1 MVSVMRGERGGTG
14 AGHGRRV
21 RGTPLR
27 EGEAAGL
34 GDGRARSESLR
45 ARRSG
50 GPRWWRA
57 GGLAGRWGCVGG
69 RRKAGEPGG
78 GRDGRDSRGEGR
90 RRRRRRSRE
99 EDGRG
104 PRGKREQSAAAAGSP
119 GPHDEPCEPLASRR
133 MSGWSCSPGR
143 LHRRGSLI
151 GRPPPHQSTRQPGQR
166 GYGPEAASGR
176 SGDPSRASDPPLS
189 QLASL
194 PSVHPRRGRRVA
206 RTLTPPSRSALGP
219 VDLLTSSISLRARA
233 RRRRGASRQRFAEG
247 DK

>member
-1 MVSVMRGERGGTG
+1 M
-14 AGHGRRV
+14 
-21 RGTPLR
+21 
-27 EGEAAGL
+27 GEAAAGRGGG
-34 GDGRARSESLR
+34 GDVVVQGRKTGGDREGRESK
-45 ARRSG
+45 ARRRRAPQARTTNPASRSRPVACLAGHAAQG
-50 GPRWWRA
+50 GSIA
-57 GGLAGRWGCVGG
+57 GGL
-69 RRKAGEPGG
+69 
-78 GRDGRDSRGEGR
+78 S
-90 RRRRRRSRE
+90 
-99 EDGRG
+99 
-104 PRGKREQSAAAAGSP
+104 
-119 GPHDEPCEPLASRR
+119 
-133 MSGWSCSPGR
+133 SGV
-143 LHRRGSLI
+143 
-151 GRPPPHQSTRQPGQR
+151 PPPHQSTRQPGQR

>member
-50 GPRWWRA
+50 GPRWWLA

-78 GRDGRDSRGEGR
+78 GRDGRGSRGEGR

-104 PRGKREQSAAAAGSP
+104 PRGKRAKRGGGGLPRPARRTLRAARVPSHVWLVMQPRAAPSQGVS
-119 GPHDEPCEPLASRR
+119 HRAS
-133 MSGWSCSPGR
+133 
-143 LHRRGSLI
+143 
-151 GRPPPHQSTRQPGQR
+151 PPHQSTRQPGQR
-166 GYGPEAASGR
+166 GYGPEAPSGR